1 MSLSSSWSWSRT
13 LTVLLLVLLVP
24 PPPLVLLHPEP
35 CSLLARIGHRV
46 RVGALLPAQRAAR
59 VHVEAALSR
68 ATAALNRDR
77 DRDPD
82 LDPERDADQNFLPY
96 NLSLELVSHQPVSAD
111 PQSLIR
117 VLCQGVVVQ
126 GVQAVLAFPQTRDE
140 LLQVDLM
147 ARVLQIPFLSVFEH
161 EEPLRTQNRFHL
173 QMLTRVPESGLSD
186 LLLAVLRRSGWR
198 EGTAVLCQ
206 GWEESRGLLRLLD
219 GQSDALWDGS
229 GGRASWQLRAVLNL
243 TQSSHDDT
251 QIHEFLS
258 RHFRENQ
265 LSPASVLLFGADPL
279 CAAAVLRSAQDLG
292 LTLPMVHWVLGQP
305 LSPDALHTI
314 GLPLGLL
321 AYGEVERKPLDF
333 FVRDALQLVTR
344 AVTAA
349 TMVRPDLAL
358 IQNMVNCYD
367 KPNKHEVPSSGQ
379 YLSRFLSNTSFSGL
393 TGPVRVHQNR
403 SQVVTSQRFHIWSL
417 RRDALGQPTWVTVG
431 SWEDGELQVE
441 DQGVWQGPKPQHRT
455 EGAGG
460 RTRGRW
466 RAGMPVLGMRV
477 RVVTL
482 VEHPFVFTRDA
493 DDEGSCPAGQY
504 CLDAGTNSSETLER
518 YFREVAAGNGSLLPP
533 DYGKCCYGYC
543 IDLLEKLAED
553 LGFQFDLYI
562 VGDGKYGAWKGGRW
576 TGLVGDLLNGL
587 ADMAVT
593 SFSINSARSRVI
605 DFTSP
610 FFSTSLGILVRSK
623 DTAAPIGAFMWPLHW
638 SMWVGIFLALHITAL
653 FLTLYE
659 WKSPYGMTP
668 HGRNRVRVFSYS
680 SALNLCYAIL
690 FGRTVSSK
698 TPKCWTGRFLMNLW
712 AIFCLLVLSSY
723 TANLAA
729 VMVGEK
735 TFEEVSGIHDA
746 KLHHPSW
753 GFRFGT
759 VRESSAEDYMKKS
772 FPEMHEYMRRFNE
785 PTTPEGVATLKT
797 DPPQLDAFIMDKALL
812 DYEVSIDAD
821 CKLATVG
828 KPFAIEGY
836 GIGLPQN
843 SPLTSNISEF
853 ISRYKSEGYMD
864 LLHDKWYKVVPC
876 GNRVFAVTETLQMG
890 ISHFSGLFVLLC
902 VGVGGALLT
911 LAGEHGF
918 YQLVLPHIRRRQN
931 LKYWLHT
938 SQKIHRA
945 LNMTYEDVK
954 RQRAEKEKSCNLQKS
969 QPPPGPP
976 APPPPGASAKW
987 NNETIKD
994 AAAAAATKDARDFKR
1009 VHFNLETLNTRRL
1022 LARIATAD
1030 AKAGGA
1036 KSEGAGPAKPR
1047 LPNKLC
1053 ENGGPA
1059 ASSFAG
1065 LVLSLPSASSS
1076 SSSSAAKPN
1085 TAAPPPATVV
1095 KPPAVVAPP
1104 PATVAP
1110 PPAAV
1115 APPQPGELQEL
1126 QEQIEQMREK
1136 LRTALAR
1143 RAEIQTTLNKPVAT
1157 VTNNTSAVTTSTT
1170 TTTTTTSTMTT
1181 TTATASTS
1189 STTNTT
1195 SSTAMMTIASTGA
1208 PPTVAPVTALPA
1220 NMKCVTT
1227 MTDPPHKVLS
1237 KVRPLHSRL
1246 ANQRR

>member
-1 MSLSSSWSWSRT
+1 MSFTSSLYSWSRT
-13 LTVLLLVLLVP
+13 LRAFLLLQLLFVP
-24 PPPLVLLHPEP
+24 PCLLHPQP
-35 CSLLARIGHRV
+35 CRLLAQIGHTV

-59 VHVEAALSR
+59 GQVQAALSR
-68 ATAALNRDR
+68 AAAAATAMNRDR
-77 DRDPD
+77 DQDRER
-82 LDPERDADQNFLPY
+82 ERDNFLPY
-96 NLSLELVSHQPVSAD
+96 NLSLELVSRQPVAAD
-111 PQSLIR
+111 PESLFR
-117 VLCQGVVVQ
+117 CVCQGVVMQ
-126 GVQAVLAFPQTRDE
+126 GVSAVLAFPQSREE
-140 LLQVDLM
+140 LLQVDFM
-147 ARVLQIPFLSVFEH
+147 ASFLEIPFLSLIDH
-161 EEPLRTQNRFHL
+161 GEPLHAQNRFHL
-173 QMLTRVPESGLSD
+173 QMMTGILESGLSD
-186 LLLAVLRRSGWR
+186 LLLKVLQRSGWR
-198 EGTAVLCQ
+198 EGTMVLCR
-206 GWEESRGLLRLLD
+206 GWEEARGLLRLLE
-219 GQSDALWDGS
+219 GQSGASWDG
-229 GGRASWQLRAVLNL
+229 GATWHLRALLNL
-243 TQSSHDDT
+243 TRSAHDDT
-251 QIHEFLS
+251 QIHDFLS
-258 RHFRENQ
+258 RHFKQNGP
-265 LSPASVLLFGADPL
+265 SASVLLFGTDPQ
-279 CAAAVLRSAQDLG
+279 CVAAVLRSAHDLG
-292 LTLPMVHWVLGQP
+292 LTLPTVHWVLGQP
-305 LSPDALHTI
+305 LNPDALHAI

-321 AYGEVERKPLDF
+321 AYGQVDRKPLDYYI
-333 FVRDALQLVTR
+333 RDALQLISR
-344 AVTAA
+344 AVAAA

-358 IQNMVNCYD
+358 IQNIVNCYD

-379 YLSRFLSNTSFSGL
+379 YLSRFLANTSFSGL
-393 TGPVRVHQNR
+393 TGLVRVHQDQ
-403 SQVVTSQRFHIWSL
+403 SQVLTLQRFHIWSL

-431 SWEDGELQVE
+431 SWEGGQLQVE
-441 DQGVWQGPKPQHRT
+441 DQGVWQGPKPRHRT
-455 EGAGG
+455 EGVGG

-466 RAGMPVLGMRV
+466 RAGMPVLGSRV

-482 VEHPFVFTRDA
+482 VEHPFVFTRDV
-493 DDEGSCPAGQY
+493 DDEGSCPAGQF

-518 YFREVAAGNGSLLPP
+518 YFREVAGGNGSFLPAQ
-533 DYGKCCYGYC
+533 YSKCCYGYC

-553 LGFQFDLYI
+553 LGFEFDLYI

-659 WKSPYGMTP
+659 WKSPFGMTP
-668 HGRNRVRVFSYS
+668 HGRNRMRVFSYS

-735 TFEEVSGIHDA
+735 TFEEVTGIHDA
-746 KLHHPSW
+746 KLHHPSR

-853 ISRYKSEGYMD
+853 ISRYKSDGYMD
-864 LLHDKWYKVVPC
+864 LLHDKWYKVIPC

-902 VGVGGALLT
+902 FGVGGALLT

-954 RQRAEKEKSCNLQKS
+954 RQQAEKEKSCNLQKS
-969 QPPPGPP
+969 QPPPCPP
-976 APPPPGASAKW
+976 APLAPGASAKW
-987 NNETIKD
+987 NNETSKD
-994 AAAAAATKDARDFKR
+994 TAATSATTKDTRDFRR

-1022 LARIATAD
+1022 LARIAASDTKGGR
-1030 AKAGGA
+1030 AKGGT
-1036 KSEGAGPAKPR
+1036 EVPAEPR
-1047 LPNKLC
+1047 VGLNSRLF

-1059 ASSFAG
+1059 PSFAS
-1065 LVLSLPSASSS
+1065 LVLSLPSS
-1076 SSSSAAKPN
+1076 SSSSARPN
-1085 TAAPPPATVV
+1085 TSAN
-1095 KPPAVVAPP
+1095 P

-1110 PPAAV
+1110 PLEAAASPPTVV
-1115 APPQPGELQEL
+1115 APPKPNELQEL
-1126 QEQIEQMREK
+1126 QDQIEQMREK
-1136 LRTALAR
+1136 LRKALAR
-1143 RAEIQTTLNKPVAT
+1143 RAEIQTSLAKPVAT
-1157 VTNNTSAVTTSTT
+1157 MTNNPPPA
-1170 TTTTTTSTMTT
+1170 TMTT
-1181 TTATASTS
+1181 TAATTVAT
-1189 STTNTT
+1189 
-1195 SSTAMMTIASTGA
+1195 TAMTMTTKGVPSTFL
-1208 PPTVAPVTALPA
+1208 PTVAPATPLPP
-1220 NMKCVTT
+1220 NTKCVMT

-1246 ANQRR
+1246 TNQRR

>member
-1 MSLSSSWSWSRT
+1 MMAKLSSLLNNTSHPLQDT
-13 LTVLLLVLLVP
+13 LTALGSSFSER
-24 PPPLVLLHPEP
+24 LLHPRCVKE
-35 CSLLARIGHRV
+35 SLRG
-46 RVGALLPAQRAAR
+46 GGGGKC
-59 VHVEAALSR
+59 
-68 ATAALNRDR
+68 
-77 DRDPD
+77 
-82 LDPERDADQNFLPY
+82 
-96 NLSLELVSHQPVSAD
+96 NLSLISCVCIL
-111 PQSLIR
+111 L
-117 VLCQGVVVQ
+117 
-126 GVQAVLAFPQTRDE
+126 AVC
-140 LLQVDLM
+140 
-147 ARVLQIPFLSVFEH
+147 
-161 EEPLRTQNRFHL
+161 QNRFHL
-173 QMLTRVPESGLSD
+173 QMVTGVPESGLSD

-198 EGTAVLCQ
+198 EGTVVLCR
-206 GWEESRGLLRLLD
+206 GWEESRGLLQFLD
-219 GQSDALWDGS
+219 GRRGS
-229 GGRASWQLRAVLNL
+229 SAPWGGSIWHLRAILNL

-251 QIHEFLS
+251 QIHDFLS
-258 RHFRENQ
+258 RHFRQNQ
-265 LSPASVLLFGADPL
+265 PSPASVLLFGADPQ

-305 LSPDALHTI
+305 LSPDALHAI

-333 FVRDALQLVTR
+333 YIRDALQLITR
-344 AVTAA
+344 AVAAA
-349 TMVRPDLAL
+349 TVVRPDLAL

-393 TGPVRVHQNR
+393 TGPVRVHQNW
-403 SQVVTSQRFHIWSL
+403 SQVLTSQRFHIWSL

-431 SWEDGELQVE
+431 SWEGGQLQVE
-441 DQGVWQGPKPQHRT
+441 DQGIWQGPKPHHRT
-455 EGAGG
+455 EGTGG

-466 RAGMPVLGMRV
+466 RAGMPVAGSRV

-482 VEHPFVFTRDA
+482 VEHPFVFTRDV

-518 YFREVAAGNGSLLPP
+518 FFREVAGGNSSFLPAE
-533 DYGKCCYGYC
+533 YSKCCYGYC

-553 LGFQFDLYI
+553 LGFEFDLYI

-653 FLTLYE
+653 FLTFYE

-668 HGRNRVRVFSYS
+668 HGRNRIRVFSYS

-853 ISRYKSEGYMD
+853 ISRYKSEGFMD

-902 VGVGGALLT
+902 VGVSGALLT

-918 YQLVLPHIRRRQN
+918 YRLVLPHIRRRQN

-954 RQRAEKEKSCNLQKS
+954 RQRAEKEKSCNLQKP

-976 APPPPGASAKW
+976 SPPAPGASAKW
-987 NNETIKD
+987 NNETSTD
-994 AAAAAATKDARDFKR
+994 AAAAIKDARDFKR
-1009 VHFNLETLNTRRL
+1009 VHFNLEALNTRRL
-1022 LARIATAD
+1022 LARIATSD
-1030 AKAGGA
+1030 AKGGGPKCGGPGPDNQRAG
-1036 KSEGAGPAKPR
+1036 S
-1047 LPNKLC
+1047 NSKLC

-1059 ASSFAG
+1059 ASLAS
-1065 LVLSLPSASSS
+1065 LVLSLPSTSSS
-1076 SSSSAAKPN
+1076 FSSSAQPKSSAS
-1085 TAAPPPATVV
+1085 
-1095 KPPAVVAPP
+1095 
-1104 PATVAP
+1104 

-1115 APPQPGELQEL
+1115 TTPPTNMALPPTNVAPPEPGELQKL
-1126 QEQIEQMREK
+1126 QEEIEQMREK

-1143 RAEIQTTLNKPVAT
+1143 RAEIQTSLTKPITT
-1157 VTNNTSAVTTSTT
+1157 VTNNPSPV
-1170 TTTTTTSTMTT
+1170 TMTT
-1181 TTATASTS
+1181 TTA
-1189 STTNTT
+1189 
-1195 SSTAMMTIASTGA
+1195 
-1208 PPTVAPVTALPA
+1208 VTALPA
-1220 NMKCVTT
+1220 NTKCVTT

-1237 KVRPLHSRL
+1237 KVWPLHSRL
-1246 ANQRR
+1246 TNQRRSLYFPSLCVSPPVRLSAPP

>member
-1 MSLSSSWSWSRT
+1 MTFTSSSSSSSRT
-13 LTVLLLVLLVP
+13 PGAFLLLQLLLVQP
-24 PPPLVLLHPEP
+24 CLLHPQP
-35 CSLLARIGHRV
+35 CHLLAQIGHSV
-46 RVGALLPAQRAAR
+46 RVGALLPAQRTAR
-59 VHVEAALSR
+59 VQVQAALSR
-68 ATAALNRDR
+68 AAAALHED
-77 DRDPD
+77 
-82 LDPERDADQNFLPY
+82 NFLPY
-96 NLSLELVSHQPVSAD
+96 NLSLELVPRQPAAAD
-111 PQSLIR
+111 PESLFR
-117 VLCQGVVVQ
+117 CACEGVVVQ
-126 GVQAVLAFPQTRDE
+126 GVTAVLAFPQSREE
-140 LLQVDLM
+140 LLHVDFMSSFLE
-147 ARVLQIPFLSVFEH
+147 IPFISVMEH
-161 EEPLRTQNRFHL
+161 EEPLDTQNRFHL
-173 QMLTRVPESGLSD
+173 QMVTGVPESALSE
-186 LLLAVLRRSGWR
+186 LLLTVLRRSGWR
-198 EGTAVLCQ
+198 EATAVLCE
-206 GWEESRGLLRLLD
+206 GWEEAQGLLQLLD
-219 GQSDALWDGS
+219 GRSGASWDG
-229 GGRASWQLRAVLNL
+229 GGGVTWRLRALLNL
-243 TQSSHDDT
+243 TQSAHDDT
-251 QIHEFLS
+251 QIHDFLS
-258 RHFRENQ
+258 RHFRAAQ
-265 LSPASVLLFGADPL
+265 APPASVLLFGADPQ

-292 LTLPMVHWVLGQP
+292 LTLPMMHWVLGQP
-305 LSPDALHTI
+305 LSPDALHAI

-321 AYGEVERKPLDF
+321 AYGEVGRKPLDF
-333 FVRDALQLVTR
+333 YIRDALQLVAR
-344 AVTAA
+344 AVAAA
-349 TMVRPDLAL
+349 TVVRPDLAL

-367 KPNKHEVPSSGQ
+367 KPNKHELPSSGQ

-403 SQVVTSQRFHIWSL
+403 SRVVTSQRFHIWSL

-431 SWEDGELQVE
+431 SWEGGQLHVE
-441 DQGVWQGPKPQHRT
+441 DQGVWQGPRPRYRT
-455 EGAGG
+455 EGTGG
-460 RTRGRW
+460 RRGGRW
-466 RAGMPVLGMRV
+466 RAGMPAAGSRV

-493 DDEGSCPAGQY
+493 DDEGTCPAGQF
-504 CLDAGTNSSETLER
+504 CLDAETNSSDTLER
-518 YFREVAAGNGSLLPP
+518 LFREVAAGNGSFLPAE
-533 DYGKCCYGYC
+533 YSKCCYGYC

-553 LGFQFDLYI
+553 MGFEFDLYI

-576 TGLVGDLLNGL
+576 TGLVGDLLQGL

-638 SMWVGIFLALHITAL
+638 SMWVGIFVALHITAL

-659 WKSPYGMTP
+659 WKSPFGMTP

-735 TFEEVSGIHDA
+735 TFEEVTGIHDA
-746 KLHHPSW
+746 KLHHPSQ

-843 SPLTSNISEF
+843 SPLSSNISEF

-918 YQLVLPHIRRRQN
+918 YRLVLPHIRRRQN

-954 RQRAEKEKSCNLQKS
+954 KQRAEKEKSCNLQKA
-969 QPPPGPP
+969 PPPSGPP

-987 NNETIKD
+987 NNEISKD
-994 AAAAAATKDARDFKR
+994 EAAAAAAAADNRDFKR

-1022 LARIATAD
+1022 LARMASD
-1030 AKAGGA
+1030 SKAGGA
-1036 KSEGAGPAKPR
+1036 KGDGGAKGEGEGEGPARPKAAPASR
-1047 LPNKLC
+1047 QC

-1059 ASSFAG
+1059 ASLAS
-1065 LVLSLPSASSS
+1065 LVLSLPSSSS
-1076 SSSSAAKPN
+1076 SSSSTRLNSSSA
-1085 TAAPPPATVV
+1085 
-1095 KPPAVVAPP
+1095 
-1104 PATVAP
+1104 
-1110 PPAAV
+1110 PPAAPSAPPAPI

-1136 LRTALAR
+1136 LKTALAR
-1143 RAEIQTTLNKPVAT
+1143 RAEIQTSLTKPVAT
-1157 VTNNTSAVTTSTT
+1157 VTANNPTAVV
-1170 TTTTTTSTMTT
+1170 TTTTTSVTITT
-1181 TTATASTS
+1181 TSTS
-1189 STTNTT
+1189 V
-1195 SSTAMMTIASTGA
+1195 A
-1208 PPTVAPVTALPA
+1208 PPTVTTVTALPA
-1220 NMKCVTT
+1220 NTKCVTT

-1237 KVRPLHSRL
+1237 KVRPLPRRL
-1246 ANQRR
+1246 TNERR

>member
-1 MSLSSSWSWSRT
+1 MSFTSSWSWSWSWSRT
-13 LTVLLLVLLVP
+13 LLILLLLQLLP
-24 PPPLVLLHPEP
+24 PSLLHPQP
-35 CSLLARIGHRV
+35 CPLLARIGHTV

-59 VHVEAALSR
+59 VQVQAALRRAAATMSR
-68 ATAALNRDR
+68 DQHRDR
-77 DRDPD
+77 DR
-82 LDPERDADQNFLPY
+82 ERDNFLPY
-96 NLSLELVSHQPVSAD
+96 NLSLELVSRQPAAAD
-111 PQSLIR
+111 PDSVFR
-117 VLCQGVVVQ
+117 CVCQGVVVQ
-126 GVQAVLAFPQTRDE
+126 RVSAVLAFPQSRDE
-140 LLQVDLM
+140 LLQVDFL
-147 ARVLQIPFLSVFEH
+147 ASFLEIPFLSVIENGESLH
-161 EEPLRTQNRFHL
+161 TQNRFHL
-173 QMLTRVPESGLSD
+173 QMALGVPESGLSN
-186 LLLAVLRRSGWR
+186 LLLTVLQRSGWK
-198 EGTAVLCQ
+198 EGTVILCR
-206 GWEESRGLLRLLD
+206 GWEEARGLLRLLD
-219 GQSDALWDGS
+219 SGSWSGASCDSEGRVSWHVRAL
-229 GGRASWQLRAVLNL
+229 LNL
-243 TQSSHDDT
+243 TQSAHDDT
-251 QIHEFLS
+251 QIHDFLF
-258 RHFRENQ
+258 RHFRQ
-265 LSPASVLLFGADPL
+265 KQPSSASVLLFGADPQ
-279 CAAAVLRSAQDLG
+279 CTAAVLRSAQDLG

-305 LSPDALHTI
+305 LSPDALHAI

-333 FVRDALQLVTR
+333 YVSDALQLVTR
-344 AVTAA
+344 AIAAA
-349 TMVRPDLAL
+349 TLVRPDLAL
-358 IQNMVNCYD
+358 IQNVVNCYD
-367 KPNKHEVPSSGQ
+367 KPNKHQVPSSGQ

-403 SQVVTSQRFHIWSL
+403 SQVLTSQRFRIWSL

-431 SWEDGELQVE
+431 SWEGGQLQVE
-441 DQGVWQGPKPQHRT
+441 DQGIWQGPKPRHRT
-455 EGAGG
+455 DDMSG

-466 RAGMPVLGMRV
+466 RPGMPVVGSRV

-482 VEHPFVFTRDA
+482 VEHPFVFTRDV
-493 DDEGSCPAGQY
+493 DEEGSCPAGQY
-504 CLDAGTNSSETLER
+504 CLDASTNSSETLEKF
-518 YFREVAAGNGSLLPP
+518 FREVAGGNSSFLPAEHS
-533 DYGKCCYGYC
+533 KCCYGYC
-543 IDLLEKLAED
+543 IDLLEKLSED
-553 LGFQFDLYI
+553 LGFEFDLYI
-562 VGDGKYGAWKGGRW
+562 VGDGKYGALKGGRW
-576 TGLVGDLLNGL
+576 TGLVGDLLNEL

-746 KLHHPSW
+746 KLHHPSR

-797 DPPQLDAFIMDKALL
+797 DPPKLDAFIMDKALL

-821 CKLATVG
+821 CKMATVG

-836 GIGLPQN
+836 GIGLPRN
-843 SPLTSNISEF
+843 SPLTSNISDF

-890 ISHFSGLFVLLC
+890 ISHFSGLFMLLC

-954 RQRAEKEKSCNLQKS
+954 RQRAEKEKSCNLQK
-969 QPPPGPP
+969 PPPPSGPP
-976 APPPPGASAKW
+976 APPAPGASAKW
-987 NNETIKD
+987 NNEAIKD
-994 AAAAAATKDARDFKR
+994 ATATAAAKDARDFKQ

-1022 LARIATAD
+1022 LARIATSE
-1030 AKAGGA
+1030 AKGCGA
-1036 KSEGAGPAKPR
+1036 KSEGRGPAKPKAG
-1047 LPNKLC
+1047 PNSRLC
-1053 ENGGPA
+1053 ENGGPV
-1059 ASSFAG
+1059 ASLAS
-1065 LVLSLPSASSS
+1065 LLLSRPSS
-1076 SSSSAAKPN
+1076 SSSSASSVQLN
-1085 TAAPPPATVV
+1085 TSATPSVN
-1095 KPPAVVAPP
+1095 
-1104 PATVAP
+1104 VAP

-1115 APPQPGELQEL
+1115 APHHTGELQEL
-1126 QEQIEQMREK
+1126 QEQIDQMREK

-1143 RAEIQTTLNKPVAT
+1143 RAEIQTTLAKPALT
-1157 VTNNTSAVTTSTT
+1157 VPNPSAVTT
-1170 TTTTTTSTMTT
+1170 MPT
-1181 TTATASTS
+1181 TTAPTA
-1189 STTNTT
+1189 
-1195 SSTAMMTIASTGA
+1195 GA
-1208 PPTVAPVTALPA
+1208 PPNAPPVITQISPFPT
-1220 NMKCVTT
+1220 NTKCVTT

-1237 KVRPLHSRL
+1237 KVQPLHSRL
-1246 ANQRR
+1246 TNQR

>member
-1 MSLSSSWSWSRT
+1 MTFTSSSSWFRT
-13 LTVLLLVLLVP
+13 LLAFLLLQLLLVLP
-24 PPPLVLLHPEP
+24 CLLHPQP
-35 CSLLARIGHRV
+35 CHVLAQIGHTV

-59 VHVEAALSR
+59 VQVQ
-68 ATAALNRDR
+68 AALNRAAAAMTRDRDWDPDR
-77 DRDPD
+77 DRDSGR
-82 LDPERDADQNFLPY
+82 EREGERERINFLPY
-96 NLSLELVSHQPVSAD
+96 NLSLELVSRQLSAAD
-111 PQSLIR
+111 PETLLR
-117 VLCQGVVVQ
+117 CVCQGVVVQ
-126 GVQAVLAFPQTRDE
+126 GVSAVLAFPQSREE
-140 LLQVDLM
+140 LLQVDFLSSF
-147 ARVLQIPFLSVFEH
+147 LEIPFLSVMEH
-161 EEPLRTQNRFHL
+161 GEPLRAQNRFHL
-173 QMLTRVPESGLSD
+173 QMVTGVPESGLSN
-186 LLLAVLRRSGWR
+186 LLLTVLQRSGWT
-198 EGTAVLCQ
+198 EGTAVLCR

-219 GQSDALWDGS
+219 HRDGASWS
-229 GGRASWQLRAVLNL
+229 GGGEVTWHLRALLNL
-243 TQSSHDDT
+243 TQSAHDDT
-251 QIHEFLS
+251 QIHDFLS
-258 RHFRENQ
+258 RHFRQ
-265 LSPASVLLFGADPL
+265 SQPPPASVLLFGADPQ

-305 LSPDALHTI
+305 LSPEALHAI

-321 AYGEVERKPLDF
+321 AYGEVDRKPLDF
-333 FVRDALQLVTR
+333 YVRDALQLITR
-344 AVTAA
+344 AVAAA
-349 TMVRPDLAL
+349 TVVRPDLAL

-367 KPNKHEVPSSGQ
+367 KPNKQEVPSSGQ
-379 YLSRFLSNTSFSGL
+379 YLSRFLSNTSFFGL
-393 TGPVRVHQNR
+393 TGTVRVNQNQSR
-403 SQVVTSQRFHIWSL
+403 VLTSQRFHIWSL
-417 RRDALGQPTWVTVG
+417 QRDALGQPTWVTVG
-431 SWEDGELQVE
+431 TWQGEELKVE
-441 DQGVWQGPKPQHRT
+441 DQGVWHGPKARHRIDVM
-455 EGAGG
+455 GG
-460 RTRGRW
+460 RTRVRW
-466 RAGMPVLGMRV
+466 RAGMPVAGSRV

-482 VEHPFVFTRDA
+482 VEHPFVFTRDV
-493 DDEGSCPAGQY
+493 DDEGSCPAGQF
-504 CLDAGTNSSETLER
+504 CLDASTNSSDSLER
-518 YFREVAAGNGSLLPP
+518 FFREVAGGNSSFLPAE
-533 DYGKCCYGYC
+533 YSKCCYGYC

-553 LGFQFDLYI
+553 LGFEFDLYI

-576 TGLVGDLLNGL
+576 TGLVGDLLNRL

-593 SFSINSARSRVI
+593 SFSINSARSQVI

-659 WKSPYGMTP
+659 WNSPFGMTP
-668 HGRNRVRVFSYS
+668 HGRNRMRVFSYS

-746 KLHHPSW
+746 KLHHPSH

-843 SPLTSNISEF
+843 SPLSSNLSEF
-853 ISRYKSEGYMD
+853 ISRYKSDGYMD

-918 YQLVLPHIRRRQN
+918 YRLVLPYIRRRQN

-954 RQRAEKEKSCNLQKS
+954 KQRVEKEKSCNLVKT
-969 QPPPGPP
+969 PPP
-976 APPPPGASAKW
+976 APPPPVPGASAKW
-987 NNETIKD
+987 NNETSKD
-994 AAAAAATKDARDFKR
+994 AATNDARDFKR

-1022 LARIATAD
+1022 LARIAASDT
-1030 AKAGGA
+1030 KGGGTRD
-1036 KSEGAGPAKPR
+1036 EGEEPVKPRAGPNSRP
-1047 LPNKLC
+1047 C

-1059 ASSFAG
+1059 ASLAS
-1065 LVLSLPSASSS
+1065 LVLSLPS
-1076 SSSSAAKPN
+1076 SSSSAQLN
-1085 TAAPPPATVV
+1085 TS
-1095 KPPAVVAPP
+1095 
-1104 PATVAP
+1104 AP

-1115 APPQPGELQEL
+1115 APPPATLAPPNTVTPPPAAVAPPRPGELQEL
-1126 QEQIEQMREK
+1126 QEQIEHMREK

-1143 RAEIQTTLNKPVAT
+1143 RAEIQTTLAKPVTT
-1157 VTNNTSAVTTSTT
+1157 VTDSPPSVTTVTT
-1170 TTTTTTSTMTT
+1170 ATMTT
-1181 TTATASTS
+1181 TR
-1189 STTNTT
+1189 TTTT
-1195 SSTAMMTIASTGA
+1195 TGA
-1208 PPTVAPVTALPA
+1208 PPTPLPTVTPVTPLPP
-1220 NMKCVTT
+1220 NTKCVMT